1 MLEERMVKVCVCVC
15 LPKLL
20 PFGELLPPW
29 ISESETM
36 ESVWIR
42 ETERREVEI
51 NHKHRGGTKSSSH
64 ECKLSKPWQNHPA
77 KASSIANIYWKG
89 ACQNNRAKT
98 TTAIRSILFWK
109 AVRAQTRKPVWQQDM
124 CETNAPSGND
134 PARAASKEIIWET
147 NKQKSTHTWQ
157 NHLATCTT
165 GK

>member
-1 MLEERMVKVCVCVC
+1 MVKHHAWGKDGWGVCVCVC
-15 LPKLL
+15 PSCYLL
-20 PFGELLPPW
+20 VSCSPLKKWKWNHGEC
-29 ISESETM
+29 M
-36 ESVWIR
+36 NQRDR
-42 ETERREVEI
+42 E
-51 NHKHRGGTKSSSH
+51 KRGGNKSSSH

-89 ACQNNRAKT
+89 ACQNNLAKT

-109 AVRAQTRKPVWQQDM
+109 AVRAQTHKPVWQQDM